1 MKGWIITRRAADGTL
16 RYDASW
22 WIGSKK
28 KSKTFDKKRAAERHL
43 NGVVAKINAGTY
55 VEVHPTLM
63 GEVFDRWLEHSL
75 DVRLAE
81 GSLKPSAAKS
91 YRSMVRTHLKPA
103 FGAYRSDRF
112 TLTVV
117 EQWRAGIAKK
127 IRAGTMAPKF
137 YVNLKNLLNA
147 IVGWARHP
155 DRQYLA
161 HDPIGPL
168 PKIDLPKAKK
178 RPHFEPPQVAVI
190 LKAAAATPPDDTII
204 RVAVYAGLRR
214 GEIFGLRWPDL
225 DAGNGQ
231 DGGRL
236 HVRRSL
242 YQGSITTPKTEDSDR
257 VVDVPQRLLDDLE
270 VYKLMSPLIG
280 DGYVF
285 RQPSGRPLD
294 PDRWHRER
302 LVPILKGVGLYQ
314 RGIGLHSIG
323 RHTYVSLLIAQGED
337 VGYIADQV
345 GHSTTR
351 LTQDLYRHVF
361 KAGRVEAMRRLN
373 GAIPS
378 GTHPAEPAE
387 VPGTGRNSVEPE
399 G

>member
-55 VEVHPTLM
+55 VEVQPTLM

-91 YRSMVRTHLKPA
+91 YRSMVLTHLKPA

-178 RPHFEPPQVAVI
+178 RPHFEPP
-190 LKAAAATPPDDTII
+190 
-204 RVAVYAGLRR
+204 
-214 GEIFGLRWPDL
+214 
-225 DAGNGQ
+225 
-231 DGGRL
+231 
-236 HVRRSL
+236 RSL
-242 YQGSITTPKTEDSDR
+242 
-257 VVDVPQRLLDDLE
+257 
-270 VYKLMSPLIG
+270 
-280 DGYVF
+280 
-285 RQPSGRPLD
+285 
-294 PDRWHRER
+294 
-302 LVPILKGVGLYQ
+302 
-314 RGIGLHSIG
+314 
-323 RHTYVSLLIAQGED
+323 
-337 VGYIADQV
+337 
-345 GHSTTR
+345 
-351 LTQDLYRHVF
+351 
-361 KAGRVEAMRRLN
+361 
-373 GAIPS
+373 
-378 GTHPAEPAE
+378 
-387 VPGTGRNSVEPE
+387 
-399 G
+399 